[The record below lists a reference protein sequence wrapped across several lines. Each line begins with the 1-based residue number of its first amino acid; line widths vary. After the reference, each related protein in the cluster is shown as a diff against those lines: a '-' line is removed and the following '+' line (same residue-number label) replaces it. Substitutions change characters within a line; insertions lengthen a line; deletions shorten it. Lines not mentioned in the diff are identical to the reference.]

1 MPLCPQEFTK
11 QNFHR
16 FAFPLF
22 LSKTSLHY
30 FENAL
35 ASELQKSRTQI
46 FCGWCLKRQR
56 SPDTIVRRPNICQ
69 APVSALDAVR
79 CSFQVSFY
87 DVGHS
92 SRRQVG
98 AQQSFC
104 VSNTSKL
111 PSIHQRPTGENAQ
124 LGRHQKQRAFRCVK
138 MNPGSE
144 HRCALAENG
153 LSLNRTQ
160 RRNKREPKYVR
171 TRASPLLHFHL
182 QREAESRFAADR
194 YCAVNKRN
202 SLSLEIEL

>member
-124 LGRHQKQRAFRCVK
+124 LGRHQKQRALQDASK
-138 MNPGSE
+138 MNLRLE
-144 HRCALAENG
+144 HRCA
-153 LSLNRTQ
+153 Q
-160 RRNKREPKYVR
+160 RRTGRAKSNAAEGINENTNMLEPARAPYCTSICSAKQRADLRQTDTAR
-171 TRASPLLHFHL
+171 TKEFVVS
-182 QREAESRFAADR
+182 
-194 YCAVNKRN
+194 
-202 SLSLEIEL
+202 